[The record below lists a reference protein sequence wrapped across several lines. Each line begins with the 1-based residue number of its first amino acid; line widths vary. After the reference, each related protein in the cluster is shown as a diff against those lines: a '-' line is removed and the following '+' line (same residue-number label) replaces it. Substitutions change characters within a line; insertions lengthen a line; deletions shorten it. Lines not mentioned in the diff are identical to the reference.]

1 MARVGFLI
9 ALLLAPFAALAQDGT
24 IHAPAPP
31 MAASEIPPELPLAAT
46 RFKAVRIILIG
57 DSTMQ
62 VNSGWGGSFCAYH
75 VLSVVACIDLARG
88 GRSTSSY
95 RAERSWEIALDEMKS
110 GGYVATYVLIQF
122 GHNDQPGKPGRSTDL
137 ATQFP
142 VNLRHYVEDT
152 RAAGAIP
159 VLITPLTRREFIN
172 GKLDNNLLPWA
183 DAVRKVAAEMNVPLL
198 DLNAESAAAVQAM
211 GPQTAMSLAQ
221 AQPSP
226 EVFAAAASGTTIA
239 AQTGAA
245 PRTPMAQD
253 NASVEPQGDP
263 KRAFDYTHLGVTGAD
278 YFSQMI
284 ASELARAVPALRHD
298 LLP

>member
-1 MARVGFLI
+1 MARIGFLI
-9 ALLLAPFAALAQDGT
+9 VLLLAPFVALAQDGT
-24 IHAPAPP
+24 SHTAPAPV
-31 MAASEIPPELPLAAT
+31 AAGIPPELPSAST

-57 DSTMQ
+57 DSTVQ

-95 RAERSWEIALDEMKS
+95 RAEHSWEIALDEMKS

-142 VNLRHYVEDT
+142 ANLRHYVEDT

-159 VLITPLTRREFIN
+159 VLITPLTRREFIR
-172 GKLDNNLLPWA
+172 GKLDNTLLPWA
-183 DAVRKVAAEMNVPLL
+183 DAVRKVTAEMNVPLL
-198 DLNAESAAAVQAM
+198 DLNADSAAAIQAM

-221 AQPSP
+221 AQPSA
-226 EVFAAAASGTTIA
+226 EVFDAAASGTTIA

-245 PRTPMAQD
+245 PRTPVMQD

-278 YFSQMI
+278 YFSQMV
-284 ASELARAVPALRHD
+284 ASELARAIPALRRD

>member
-1 MARVGFLI
+1 
-9 ALLLAPFAALAQDGT
+9 
-24 IHAPAPP
+24 
-31 MAASEIPPELPLAAT
+31 
-46 RFKAVRIILIG
+46 
-57 DSTMQ
+57 MQ

-142 VNLRHYVEDT
+142 VNLRNYVEDT

-172 GKLDNNLLPWA
+172 GKLDNGLLPWA

-198 DLNAESAAAVQAM
+198 DLNADSAAAVQAM

-226 EVFAAAASGTTIA
+226 EVFAAAAGGTTIA
-239 AQTGAA
+239 AQTGVA
-245 PRTPMAQD
+245 PRVPVVQD
-253 NASVEPQGDP
+253 DASVEPQGDP
-263 KRAFDYTHLGVTGAD
+263 KRAFDYTHMGVTGAD
-278 YFSQMI
+278 YFSKMI
-284 ASELARAVPALRHD
+284 ASELARAIPALRRD